1 MFVCLRHLRQ
11 YVWEWLWLLSS
22 YVLCHGWW
30 FFVFGNFLVES
41 RCSLKARRLSLSL
54 RRIFFYQ
61 IMLIFVIFGITRCCQ
76 KYVQPW
82 MVMVYFHFQI
92 AFKDRHPFFPPLV
105 SISNWGKLEGVQ
117 FLSFLGVALSL
128 SLLSS
133 HTHKHSHAHERT
145 HMHTHSHART
155 HTHTLSLLLS

>member
-76 KYVQPW
+76 KYLQPW

-92 AFKDRHPFFPPLV
+92 AFKDRHPFSSSPGEYFELRKARRSSTP
-105 SISNWGKLEGVQ
+105 E
-117 FLSFLGVALSL
+117 FLGSCSFRLSL
-128 SLLSS
+128 EQ
-133 HTHKHSHAHERT
+133 SHAHTLART
-145 HMHTHSHART
+145 HTHSHAHPLTRT
-155 HTHTLSLLLS
+155 HTHSVSLLLS